1 MSDEILTRIS
11 LSEALKVKGKTD
23 WARVAVAT
31 DDDSDPTDDEFDWNN
46 AQMMTFPAK
55 QAVSIRLDDDILQFF
70 RASGKGYQTRIN
82 AVLRT
87 YVAAK
92 QR

>member
-1 MSDEILTRIS
+1 MA
-11 LSEALKVKGKTD
+11 EALKIKGKTD
-23 WARVAVAT
+23 WDRLRAAT
-31 DDDSDPTDDEFDWNN
+31 DDDSDPTEDEFDWAN
-46 AQMMTFPAK
+46 AQMMAFPAK
-55 QAVSIRLDDDILQFF
+55 QAVSIRLDDDVLQFF

-82 AVLRT
+82 AVLRS